1 MYTIQ
6 EHSMTLYLSK
16 CSFGDFRNILNI
28 FMTAMITFVN
38 CSPPALHFPTIPD
51 IHFGGDMTMGNL
63 TPSMLPWWLR
73 W

>member
-1 MYTIQ
+1 MQITHVLDLIPSEFSSGVIYP
-6 EHSMTLYLSK
+6 
-16 CSFGDFRNILNI
+16 NILNI
-28 FMTAMITFVN
+28 FRTAMITFVN

-51 IHFGGDMTMGNL
+51 IHFGGDVTMGNL